1 MLNALRGEGST
12 EGGEHVSRTIRAR
25 VRGGALEPIE
35 RVDLPEGAEVT
46 VTIVRVSPEKT
57 GDPFERAAGGWRG
70 LIDADVFIRN
80 VYCDRLLSTRPEPR
94 L

>member
-1 MLNALRGEGST
+1 MS
-12 EGGEHVSRTIRAR
+12 TIRAR
-25 VRGGALEPIE
+25 VRGGTLEPVE

-46 VTIVRVSPEKT
+46 VTIVRVSPVQS

-70 LIDADVFIRN
+70 LIDADEFIQH
-80 VYCDRLLSTRPEPR
+80 VYEDRLILTRPEPR